1 MSHNIT
7 VEGGTSVRL
16 PTAGKYCDRD
26 IVITATGSAAEVT
39 LQSKTVTPSKSTQ
52 EVKADAGYTGLEK
65 VTVSPIPSE
74 YIIPSG
80 TKTITENGTYDATAY
95 ASVSVNVPSKT
106 PVLQEKTVTPAT
118 DAQTVAADS
127 GYDGLSK
134 VTVNA
139 MPTANQALPTI
150 TVDNSGLILATAEQQ
165 AGYVVAGTRTG
176 MKQLT
181 TQAGKTVTPSK
192 SEQTVVESG
201 RYTTGAVKVAAIP
214 DSYIQPSGSLDIT
227 ENGTHDVKNY
237 ASVNVNV
244 EGGGGGEIKPD
255 PSKEYQ
261 RIEYIES
268 TTSCLIE
275 TDIFADNETGMELTA
290 KYPTLA
296 DRVTMGS
303 RLDASA
309 TRFYT
314 PYPLSANSFYYGFNS
329 GVTKSTGA
337 VANTLYRSSLNFLN
351 NRVSTVKEE
360 ETNAME
366 FADILTSTLATQT
379 APIGIFC
386 YLRKN
391 DAGEF
396 YSSSSRD
403 IIFYNARIS
412 QGREIVREY
421 FPCYRKS
428 DGEIGLYEKFTGR
441 FLTNQGTG
449 TFTKGKDVD
458 W

>member
-26 IVITATGSAAEVT
+26 IVITATGNAAEVT

-52 EVKADAGYTGLEK
+52 EVKADAGYTGLDK

-80 TKTITENGTYDATAY
+80 TKTITENGTHDAAAY

-118 DAQTVAADS
+118 DAQAVTADS

-139 MPTANQALPTI
+139 MPTAVQALPTI

-214 DSYIQPSGSLDIT
+214 DSYIQPSGSLAIT
-227 ENGTHDVKNY
+227 ENGTHDVTQY

-244 EGGGGGEIKPD
+244 PSSGGGGGD
-255 PSKEYQ
+255 SGLPSGC
-261 RIEYIES
+261 RRVDYIQFTGDQTVDTGIICNQNTKIQLAFTRERS
-268 TTSCLIE
+268 TQHYLYGVSSSNNTASV
-275 TDIFADNETGMELTA
+275 TAYMGGSWRFGNKSATKVPTTNADMIYSGVVDKSTVTITG
-290 KYPTLA
+290 
-296 DRVTMGS
+296 S
-303 RLDASA
+303 ASA
-309 TRFYT
+309 ISSVNDFETVGSLLLGACRNSNGTVGSSQFEGKIFFFSMWEGDEQVLKLVPVVDADGNFHFYDT
-314 PYPLSANSFYYGFNS
+314 
-329 GVTKSTGA
+329 
-337 VANTLYRSSLNFLN
+337 
-351 NRVSTVKEE
+351 
-360 ETNAME
+360 
-366 FADILTSTLATQT
+366 
-379 APIGIFC
+379 
-386 YLRKN
+386 
-391 DAGEF
+391 
-396 YSSSSRD
+396 
-403 IIFYNARIS
+403 IS
-412 QGREIVREY
+412 KQLFDSITDTHL
-421 FPCYRKS
+421 
-428 DGEIGLYEKFTGR
+428 DGG
-441 FLTNQGTG
+441 NM
-449 TFTKGKDVD
+449 
-458 W
+458 